1 MIGTD
6 IEAISRIEKL
16 CASDG
21 VMRKVFT
28 GAEID
33 YAFAHAKPYERLC
46 GFYCAKEAFAKAV
59 RIGFDGFAPI
69 DIEVVHEESGAPKL
83 RLCRAARIAADN
95 KKVEVSISHSGG
107 FAVAVVCILES

>member
-1 MIGTD
+1 MIGVDLETV
-6 IEAISRIEKL
+6 ERIKKL

-28 GAEID
+28 SAEID
-33 YAFAHAKPYERLC
+33 YAFAHTNQYERLC

-59 RIGFDGFAPI
+59 GTGFRGIAPI
-69 DIEVVHEESGAPKL
+69 DIEVVHEESGAP
-83 RLCRAARIAADN
+83 RLKFYRAALDAVNN

-107 FAVAVVCILES
+107 YAVAVVNVLEN